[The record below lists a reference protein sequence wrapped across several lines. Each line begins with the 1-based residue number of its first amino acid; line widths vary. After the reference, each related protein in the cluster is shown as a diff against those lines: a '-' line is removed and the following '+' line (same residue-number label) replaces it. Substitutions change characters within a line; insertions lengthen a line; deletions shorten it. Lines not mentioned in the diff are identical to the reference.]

1 MKISTQEIET
11 IKKNQIKTL
20 ELKTTITVL
29 KKYYRS
35 SKSDLISQ
43 KKKLED
49 RSLEIIE
56 SVE

>member
-43 KKKLED
+43 KEKLED